1 MAVIKRRG
9 AGISPGY
16 FDRKIEEKFLPHLQ
30 LVVLFI
36 YCSTLTSTLNLYLLP
51 VTSFCAC

>member
-16 FDRKIEEKFLPHLQ
+16 FDRKIEEKSLPHLQ

-36 YCSTLTSTLNLYLLP
+36 YCRTLTSTLNLYWLP